1 MVSQTPPLRFSP
13 DILIRTFSGE
23 DASRIFEKDTT
34 MAVEAYEQSQT
45 SQKIHKLSAIISN
58 YDIEQGSLEDFRKEY
73 LPLVQKIQKPS
84 DAENTRLY
92 KRLDAITKDIQ
103 QRLGKKIAARV
114 DQKERLFTP
123 ITSSPQRTMS
133 APPALDSFAEEDEG

>member
-1 MVSQTPPLRFSP
+1 MASQTPPLRFSP
-13 DILIRTFSGE
+13 DIFIRTFSAE
-23 DASRIFEKDTT
+23 DPSTVLEKEKT
-34 MAVEAYEQSQT
+34 MTVEAYEQSQT
-45 SQKIHKLSAIISN
+45 SQKIHRLSAIISN

-73 LPLVQKIQKPS
+73 LPLVQKIQRPS

-92 KRLDAITKDIQ
+92 ERLDAITKDIQ

-123 ITSSPQRTMS
+123 ITSSPERTMS
-133 APPALDSFAEEDEG
+133 APAALDSFAEEDEG